1 VRVPERIHF
10 FSFATGVSLE
20 LPVGFTG
27 GENADGA
34 VYVHRDDEVPD
45 AVVIVTVVGS
55 APPGAGADRD
65 AAGVLVDAM
74 ATTAAEV
81 LQRGQQDIDDERVF
95 VAVLRFPHGLPAGGA
110 ATPGHPELAGLLEA
124 DVLVLFA
131 AVGFDGRVVAITA
144 AAPSELAG
152 HYRTVFE
159 QALSSCRFIAGVPA

>member
-1 VRVPERIHF
+1 MRVPERIHF
-10 FSFATGVSLE
+10 FSHATGVSLE

-27 GENADGA
+27 GESADGA

-65 AAGVLVDAM
+65 AAAVLVDAM
-74 ATTAAEV
+74 ATTAGDV
-81 LQRGQQDIDDERVF
+81 LERGQRDIDDERVS
-95 VAVLRFPHGLPAGGA
+95 VAVLRFPRGLPAGGT

-124 DVLVLFA
+124 DLLVLFA
-131 AVGFDGRVVAITA
+131 AAGFGGRVVAITA
-144 AAPSELAG
+144 AAPSQLDG
-152 HYRTVFE
+152 HYRTVFQ